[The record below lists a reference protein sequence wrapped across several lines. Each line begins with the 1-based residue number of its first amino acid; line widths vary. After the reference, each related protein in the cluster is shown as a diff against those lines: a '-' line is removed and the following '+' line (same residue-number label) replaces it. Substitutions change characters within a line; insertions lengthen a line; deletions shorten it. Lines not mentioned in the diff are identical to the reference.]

1 VSGPYGEGSAECQS
15 TSRRKKDSLE
25 CKAGST
31 KFIQAFVRK
40 PESDSGTDK
49 NVIVRVSVEKL
60 LRYVVMSR
68 IRMLLAARRLVSRS
82 ISSQQ
87 AVLVVGAR

>member
-1 VSGPYGEGSAECQS
+1 MHP
-15 TSRRKKDSLE
+15 RLF
-25 CKAGST
+25 T

-40 PESDSGTDK
+40 PEGDSGTDK